1 MLQLKPGDYIV
12 KADGTP
18 CEVRSLRWQLTEN
31 GEAAIAVLRTFT
43 ESIGVETIFL
53 HIDECEGQPEGEES
67 TKTGAWCSYRT
78 FLAKDVTMADA
89 ATVARIQE
97 QLSRQRE
104 MMKVMITEQVHMPS
118 MGKAGAG
125 STRGHAGQ
133 LERAKQKRAAAKE
146 AMELTLL
153 ALMEKHSCGR
163 QEAKDLL
170 EKMAG
175 L

>member
-53 HIDECEGQPEGEES
+53 HIDTVEGEAPENLLV
-67 TKTGAWCSYRT
+67 ADYRG
-78 FLAKDVTMADA
+78 FFAKDVTMAAPD
-89 ATVARIQE
+89 TVLKIQD